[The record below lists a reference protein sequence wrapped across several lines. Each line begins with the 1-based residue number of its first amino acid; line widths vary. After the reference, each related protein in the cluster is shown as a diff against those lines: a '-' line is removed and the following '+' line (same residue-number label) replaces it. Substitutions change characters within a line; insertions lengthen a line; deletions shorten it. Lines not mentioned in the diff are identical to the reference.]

1 MYDIENSSTPLDLL
15 TSARFFFYVNDL
27 EKFDEITEKLQDNIP
42 SNGDDLIVKG
52 WKLCF
57 SNDINNIVNLILL
70 YYII

>member
-15 TSARFFFYVNDL
+15 TSARFFFYVNDF
-27 EKFDEITEKLQDNIP
+27 EKFDEIIEKLQDNIP

-57 SNDINNIVNLILL
+57 SNDINNIVIFLII
-70 YYII
+70 YNI